1 MAMKKF
7 KYSGIDS
14 NGENTTGTIDA
25 SNRDEALTILA
36 RRNLIIKS
44 VKEAGDAEEEVK
56 PFKLNI
62 PELLHR
68 KVGYEDLANFAF
80 EGASLIDSGVSLPKT
95 LELLIKGEKNPTMKE
110 TLKDVLR
117 TVRAGS
123 PLSKAVADHP
133 DVFPPLFSALIR
145 SGEGSGT
152 LEKSLMQLSDYF
164 DNLNSIR
171 NRIISALA
179 YPVVVVIFAFLIFTG
194 LFLFV
199 APKFVKVYSEL
210 GVAVPFSTRILLDMG
225 KYSDDVFF
233 GVLISLVVII
243 PLLIAYSRTE
253 NGSMAIDK
261 LKLQFPVLGPIF
273 EQVAINNFVKTM
285 AILIRS
291 GINLRTSVEL
301 AAHVTGN
308 RYLIKR
314 ILVMEKP
321 LTEGKQLSE
330 ALRYTNLLGDEVLGM
345 LEAGEKSG
353 KLGDMLEKVAN
364 FTGNKMQREVERIMA
379 MVEPLLIGMIGIVLG
394 AAMIMLAGPLFNLP
408 SEINP

>member
-14 NGENTTGTIDA
+14 DGENTTGTVDA
-25 SNRDEALTILA
+25 NNKDEALTILA

-44 VKEAGDAEEEVK
+44 VRESGKVDEEGK

-62 PELLHR
+62 PDLLR
-68 KVGYEDLANFAF
+68 RRVGYEDLANFAF
-80 EGASLIDSGVSLPKT
+80 EASSLIDSGISLPKT
-95 LELLIKGEKNPTMKE
+95 LELLIKGEKNPTMQE

-133 DVFPPLFSALIR
+133 DIFPPLFSALIR

-164 DNLNSIR
+164 SNLNKIS

-179 YPVVVVIFAFLIFTG
+179 YPVVVVIFAVLIFTG

-199 APKFVKVYSEL
+199 VPKFVNVYENL
-210 GVAVPFSTRILLDMG
+210 GVAVPFATRILLGIG
-225 KYSDDVFF
+225 KYSNDVFL
-233 GVLISLVVII
+233 GVVISLVVIL
-243 PLLIAYSRTE
+243 PFLIIYLRTE
-253 NGSMAIDK
+253 NGKMAIDK
-261 LKLQFPVLGPIF
+261 LKLRFPVLGPIF

-291 GINLRTSVEL
+291 GIDLRTSVEL
-301 AAHVTGN
+301 AAHTTGN

-330 ALRYTNLLGDEVLGM
+330 ALSYTKLLGDEILGM
-345 LEAGEKSG
+345 IEAGEKSG
-353 KLGDMLEKVAN
+353 KLGEMLEKVAN
-364 FTGNKMQREVERIMA
+364 FTGNKMQQEVERIMA
-379 MVEPLLIGMIGIVLG
+379 MVEPVLIGMIGIVLG
-394 AAMIMLAGPLFNLP
+394 TAMIMLAGPLFNLP
-408 SEINP
+408 SEIHP

>member
-7 KYSGIDS
+7 RYSGLDS
-14 NGENTTGTIDA
+14 SGQETSGTIEAD
-25 SNRDEALTILA
+25 NRDEALTILA

-44 VKEAGDAEEEVK
+44 VKDAGDTEEEAK

-62 PELLHR
+62 PKLLHHS
-68 KVGYEDLANFAF
+68 VNYENLSNFAF
-80 EGASLIDSGVSLPKT
+80 EAASLVDSGVPLPKT
-95 LELLIKGEKNPTMKE
+95 IELLIKGEKNPTMQE

-152 LEKSLMQLSDYF
+152 MEKSLMQLNDYF
-164 DNLNSIR
+164 DNLNKIR
-171 NRIISALA
+171 NKIISALA
-179 YPVVVVIFAFLIFTG
+179 YPVVVVIFAFLIFSG

-199 APKFVKVYSEL
+199 VPKFVKVYSEL
-210 GVAVPFSTRILLDMG
+210 GVAVPFSTRILIDVG
-225 KYSDDVFF
+225 KYADSIFLGFV
-233 GVLISLVVII
+233 ISLVIII
-243 PLLIAYSRTE
+243 PVIYAYSRSERGKTV
-253 NGSMAIDK
+253 IDK
-261 LKLQFPVLGPIF
+261 FKLKFPVLGPIF
-273 EQVAINNFVKTM
+273 EQVSINSFVKTM

-291 GINLRTSVEL
+291 GIDLRKSVEL
-301 AAHVTGN
+301 AAHSTGN

-353 KLGDMLEKVAN
+353 KLGEMLEKVAN
-364 FTGNKMQREVERIMA
+364 FTGNKMQQEVERIMA
-379 MVEPLLIGMIGIVLG
+379 MVEPVLIGIIGIVLG
-394 AAMIMLAGPLFNLP
+394 AAMLMLAGPLFNLP
-408 SEINP
+408 SEIHP